1 MVWVLGR
8 AESAVRVFA
17 TASDP
22 YKRDHLLKV
31 VNMVDDTPIPDAYPP
46 ALESAQLAAPGR
58 TWVVLQPQDGIGDT
72 AEVRVGDV
80 ISSRLVLR
88 SRNSTLYF
96 AMGGFTL
103 AEVIPEGC
111 SFLSGRPGS
120 RPIQARTQFVVL
132 AVRLVIQQIE
142 VVFVFLQCQKDGDRL
157 TFGANDI
164 SRTMFAQFEAKII

>member
-1 MVWVLGR
+1 
-8 AESAVRVFA
+8 
-17 TASDP
+17 
-22 YKRDHLLKV
+22 
-31 VNMVDDTPIPDAYPP
+31 
-46 ALESAQLAAPGR
+46 
-58 TWVVLQPQDGIGDT
+58 
-72 AEVRVGDV
+72 
-80 ISSRLVLR
+80 
-88 SRNSTLYF
+88 
-96 AMGGFTL
+96 MGGFTL